1 MAWSLPLSL
10 FFTTGQG
17 HVVEKSDGWS
27 LKTVDNTIAAQ
38 FEHTVIIT
46 KGEPIIL
53 TLP

>member
-1 MAWSLPLSL
+1 VLAIEPFL
-10 FFTTGQG
+10 TTGQG
-17 HVVEKSDGWS
+17 HVVEKKDGWS
-27 LKTVDNTIAAQ
+27 LKTVDSTIAAQ